1 MRPRWRSAS
10 ASSDPG
16 LRLAA
21 RLRRPWLTPAVAGF
35 SRLGDYGWGWS
46 ATALATGIAVDRV
59 RDGAAVAAL
68 VPVTLALNYGVKQV
82 ARRPRPSHS
91 RLIEAPA
98 SSSFPSSHAAMSAA
112 AACGLTWLTP
122 GLAPVWALLAVAMCG
137 SRLYLGV
144 HHTADVVAGAALGL
158 LVGAGAVALLA

>member
-1 MRPRWRSAS
+1 MRARRRSAS

-59 RDGAAVAAL
+59 RDGATVAAL

-82 ARRPRPSHS
+82 ACRPRPAQPG
-91 RLIEAPA
+91 LIDAPA
-98 SSSFPSSHAAMSAA
+98 SSSFPSSHAAMSGA
-112 AACGLTWLTP
+112 AACGLWWLAP
-122 GLAPVWALLAVAMCG
+122 ELAPVWAVLALTMCG

-144 HHTADVVAGAALGL
+144 HHTADVVAGAGLGL